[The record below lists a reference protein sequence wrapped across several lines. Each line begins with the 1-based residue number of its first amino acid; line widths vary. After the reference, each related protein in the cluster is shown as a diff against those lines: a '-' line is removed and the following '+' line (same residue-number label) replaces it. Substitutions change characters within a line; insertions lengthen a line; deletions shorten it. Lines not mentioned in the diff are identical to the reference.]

1 MDAPSLLR
9 VENQMTEFMANHYIS
24 ARTPAR
30 VLFPAGKV
38 EPLDGP
44 APAEVIDDLRWRLC
58 SQNCS
63 ASRSN
68 EKIIKM
74 IGKLPYQNHALP
86 IAISK
91 VLAPKLK
98 PDSGHHSPGTVLL
111 PFADRSTC
119 GQAQSPLTMPE
130 FVILE

>member
-1 MDAPSLLR
+1 MIYVGDYVLKLAP
-9 VENQMTEFMANHYIS
+9 
-24 ARTPAR
+24 
-30 VLFPAGKV
+30 PAGRTRCC
-38 EPLDGP
+38 
-44 APAEVIDDLRWRLC
+44 DLL
-58 SQNCS
+58 
-63 ASRSN
+63 
-68 EKIIKM
+68 KIIEM

-86 IAISK
+86 IDISK

-98 PDSGHHSPGTVLL
+98 PDGGHHSPGTVLL